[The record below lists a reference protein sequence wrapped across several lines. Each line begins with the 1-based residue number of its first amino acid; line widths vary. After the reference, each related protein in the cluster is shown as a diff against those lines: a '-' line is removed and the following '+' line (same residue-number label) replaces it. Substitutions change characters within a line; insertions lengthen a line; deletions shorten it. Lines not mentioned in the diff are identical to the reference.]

1 MLSRIPFLLLTV
13 LILGTQPAQA
23 EWSAEDVQARIAAA
37 LTGDHREPGN
47 AERDRF
53 RNPAETLTF
62 FGWQPEMTVLEIW
75 PATGWYSEILAPITR
90 PEGIYYAAGF
100 AMTADRTPQWRK
112 DMQIAY
118 RKKLQAHPRVYD
130 HVVVTELAIPER
142 TTIAPPGTVDLV
154 VSFRNVHN
162 WVRGSYGEDMFP
174 VIFRALKPGGILG
187 LVQHRAA
194 PGTPREAV
202 PDIGYM
208 PVDYVLE
215 LAEAAGFVLE
225 AESEINANPN
235 DSRDHPAGVWSLPP
249 GFRFCSRMEAGAERD
264 ACEERYHAIGESD
277 RMTLRFR
284 KPADSS

>member
-1 MLSRIPFLLLTV
+1 MLFRTPFLLMAV
-13 LILGTQPAQA
+13 LLFGFQPAQA
-23 EWSAEDVQARIAAA
+23 GLPAEQVRA
-37 LTGDHREPGN
+37 LISDALAGEHREPAN
-47 AERDRF
+47 VARDSY
-53 RNPAETLTF
+53 RNPAETLVF
-62 FGWQPEMTVLEIW
+62 FGWQPDMTVLEIW
-75 PATGWYSEILAPITR
+75 PATGWYSEVLAPITR
-90 PEGIYYAAGF
+90 PDGIYFAAGF

-118 RKKLQAHPRVYD
+118 RKKLQAHPDVYD

-162 WVRGSYGEDMFP
+162 WVRGAYGEDMFP

-208 PVDYVLE
+208 PVDYVVE

-249 GFRFCSRMEAGAERD
+249 GFRVCGRMDEGPERD
-264 ACEERYHAIGESD
+264 QCHERYQAIGESD

-284 KPADSS
+284 KPAD